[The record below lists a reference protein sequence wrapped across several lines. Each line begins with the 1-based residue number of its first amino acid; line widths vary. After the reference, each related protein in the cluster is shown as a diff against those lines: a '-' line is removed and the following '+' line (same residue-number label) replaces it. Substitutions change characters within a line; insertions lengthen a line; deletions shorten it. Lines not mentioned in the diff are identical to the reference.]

1 MALSAMTAIQRHFCP
16 VERYMTKI
24 FHRFTKSYG
33 NVLVVLIGL
42 AVVSSIL
49 LASGC
54 GMVNSPKTPTS
65 PTPTPTPD
73 ALRPTSI
80 ITFPGSGFTR
90 EFGNKVLISGT
101 SSDAG
106 GGSVARVEVSVDG
119 GATWNIATGTTRWD
133 YLWTP
138 SLLGPVRIKSRAID
152 DSGNVQE
159 PPAEINVTV
168 VPGIQVVSV
177 TPAPGATGVPTSVAP
192 RATFS
197 AKLDPRTVNFTTI
210 SLTDAAKNPVPITV
224 SDVASDSVAALV
236 PQGLL
241 QPGQKYTVT
250 LKGGIAEPHI
260 TSGYPLPSDYTWSF
274 TTAPAPPPITTY
286 KIWPSNPTPQNPTDI
301 SAAPTE
307 LGLKFRSD
315 KDGLITG
322 VRFYKGDA
330 TNGGGRLGH
339 LWTLSGTLLSSV
351 TFTNEKDSGWQE
363 ALFPAPIPITA
374 NTTYVVSYFAQQGHY
389 AADNGYFDPP
399 EGVDSGPLHALSN
412 SEAGGNGVF
421 LVGPQGGFPTDSFQS
436 SNYWVDVIFIDGQ
449 SAPQVFSVNPAPG
462 ASNVPPN
469 FAPTVVFS
477 KPMDPA
483 SLNTSSVLLSDMA
496 NKPVPVTISYN
507 PGNFT
512 VTLTP
517 QEPLQR
523 DRAYMVTLKGGA
535 AEPHITD
542 STGTPL
548 ASDYTWSF
556 TTAPHYPIL
565 LITSTENKF
574 TQYYQE
580 ILRAEG
586 INSFNVLDITQLN
599 SSMFI
604 PYEMAILGEMQLT
617 SAQAEMFISW
627 VVFGGGKLIA
637 MRPDKKLAPLFG
649 LRDAASVRSDAY
661 LQVDTA
667 REPGAGIVNQTIQ
680 YHGPAD
686 LYTLVEATQ
695 VAALYSSPTQATSN
709 PAVTHRKLPDLE
721 PNRGGEAAA
730 FTFDLARSIVYSRQ
744 GNPAWE
750 GQDRD
755 GESPIRPNDLF
766 FGGNS
771 DPDFVNLDKV
781 EIPQADELQRL
792 LANMIL
798 HMHSDFL
805 PLPRFWYLPS
815 MKKAVILMAGDD
827 HGTPNSTQTTFD
839 MLINESPQ
847 PCSVAD
853 WSCYRATGWLYTSS
867 GLTTGQALA
876 YHNQGFDL
884 GAHVSTNCQ
893 NWTPQ
898 TLEDFFTLD
907 LASFAAK
914 YTGLPA
920 QKTNRTHCTPWSDW
934 ATHPKVEFNHGVR
947 LDMNYYY
954 YPGRW
959 IQNRPGFMTG
969 SGFPM
974 RYADLD
980 GSIIDVYQAATHL
993 VNENG
998 VNYPDGINRM
1008 LDKALG
1014 PEGYYGVFGARYDY
1028 TDNFATQL
1036 LNSARARNVSLI
1048 SARQLLTW
1056 LEGRNSSSFSNPSWF
1071 FTDSD
1076 MQIVFSI
1083 RAGAGAD
1090 NLYAMIPN
1098 QNFNRRV
1105 SSININ
1111 GSPVTFTVET
1121 IKGRSYAVFPA
1132 ATGNVVATYSLP

>member
-1 MALSAMTAIQRHFCP
+1 
-16 VERYMTKI
+16 
-24 FHRFTKSYG
+24 
-33 NVLVVLIGL
+33 
-42 AVVSSIL
+42 
-49 LASGC
+49 
-54 GMVNSPKTPTS
+54 
-65 PTPTPTPD
+65 
-73 ALRPTSI
+73 
-80 ITFPGSGFTR
+80 
-90 EFGNKVLISGT
+90 
-101 SSDAG
+101 
-106 GGSVARVEVSVDG
+106 VARVEVSVDG

-133 YLWTP
+133 YSWTP
-138 SLLGPVRIKSRAID
+138 SSLGQVKLKSRAID
-152 DSGNVQE
+152 DSRNVQD
-159 PPAEINVTV
+159 PPAEVTVTV
-168 VPGIQVVSV
+168 VPGIQVDSV
-177 TPAPGATGVPTSVAP
+177 TPAPGATGVPISVAP
-192 RATFS
+192 TATFS
-197 AKLDPRTVNFTTI
+197 AALNHRTVNFATI
-210 SLTDAAKNPVPITV
+210 SLTDAANNPAPITV
-224 SDVASDSVAALV
+224 STVASDGVAALV
-236 PQGLL
+236 PQRLL

-250 LKGGIAEPHI
+250 LKGGVAEPHI
-260 TSGYPLPSDYTWSF
+260 TGASGFPLPSDYTWSF
-274 TTAPAPPPITTY
+274 TTAPAPPPTTTY

-307 LGLKFRSD
+307 LGLKFRS
-315 KDGLITG
+315 KIDGLITG

-330 TNGGGRLGH
+330 TNGGAHLGH
-339 LWTLSGTLLSSV
+339 LWTLSGTPLGSV
-351 TFTNEKDSGWQE
+351 TFTNEKDNGWQE

-389 AADNGYFDPP
+389 ASDNGYFDPP

-421 LVGPQGGFPTDSFQS
+421 LVGAQGGFPTDSFQS

-449 SAPQVFSVNPAPG
+449 SAPQVFSVKPAPG
-462 ASNVPPN
+462 ASNVPIV

-477 KPMDPA
+477 KPMDHT
-483 SLNTSSVLLSDMA
+483 SLDSSTVLLSDMA
-496 NKPVPVTISYN
+496 KKPVPVTISYN
-507 PGNFT
+507 PSNFT

-517 QEPLQR
+517 QAPLQR
-523 DRAYMVTLKGGA
+523 DRAYTVTLKGGA

-556 TTAPHYPIL
+556 TTEPRNPIL
-565 LITSTENKF
+565 VITTTENKF

-586 INSFNVLDITQLN
+586 INSFNVLDITQVTDSVL
-599 SSMFI
+599 FQ
-604 PYEMAILGEMQLT
+604 YDVVILGEMQLT
-617 SAQAEMFISW
+617 LTQAQMFNSW
-627 VVFGGGKLIA
+627 VVFGGGNLIA
-637 MRPDKKLAPLFG
+637 MRPDKKLAG
-649 LRDAASVRSDAY
+649 LLGLSDAASVRSDAY

-686 LYTLVEATQ
+686 LYTLVGATQ
-695 VAALYSSPTQATSN
+695 VAALYSSPTQSTSN
-709 PAVTHRKLPDLE
+709 PAVTHRKLPNLE
-721 PNRGGEAAA
+721 PAVGGEAAA

-771 DPDFVNLDKV
+771 APDFVNLDNV

-792 LANMIL
+792 FVNMIL
-798 HMHSDFL
+798 HMSSPFRPVL
-805 PLPRFWYLPS
+805 RFWYLPS

-867 GLTTGQALA
+867 GLTNAQALA

-884 GAHVSTNCQ
+884 GAHVTTNCG

-898 TLEDFFTLD
+898 TLEDFFALD

-914 YTGLPA
+914 YTSLPA

-954 YPGRW
+954 FPGRW

-998 VNYPDGINRM
+998 VTYPDGINSM

-1036 LNSARARNVSLI
+1036 LTSARARNVSLI
-1048 SARQLLTW
+1048 SAQQLLTW
-1056 LEGRNSSSFSNPSWF
+1056 LEGRNSSSFSETSGGFVN
-1071 FTDSD
+1071 DSGRHL
-1076 MQIVFSI
+1076 VFSI
-1083 RAGAGAD
+1083 SVGAGAD

-1098 QNFNRRV
+1098 QAFDRQV
-1105 SSININ
+1105 SSITIN
-1111 GSPVTFTVET
+1111 GSPVTFTAET

-1132 ATGNVVATYSLP
+1132 KTGNVVATYSLP